1 MANYIDSITSLQLRN
16 ERLGCEFSDLSF
28 YSPYVLYFRPS
39 DFSQKEGIFWFKS
52 VSWPKD
58 SRAAGIV
65 HPSLRS
71 GSVASAST

>member
-52 VSWPKD
+52 VS
-58 SRAAGIV
+58 
-65 HPSLRS
+65 
-71 GSVASAST
+71 